1 MPKKKDYYW
10 GLAPNRSIALEF
22 KEEKTAVKTKN
33 VGKGEGIFRL
43 IVGIVLIIIA
53 FFISGVFR
61 WILGPIG
68 LVVILTAIFGY

>member
-1 MPKKKDYYW
+1 
-10 GLAPNRSIALEF
+10 
-22 KEEKTAVKTKN
+22 VKGKN

-43 IVGIVLIIIA
+43 IIGIILITLA

-61 WILGPIG
+61 WVLGSIG

>member
-1 MPKKKDYYW
+1 MQ
-10 GLAPNRSIALEF
+10 
-22 KEEKTAVKTKN
+22 EEKTAVKTKN

-43 IVGIVLIIIA
+43 IVGIILIIIA

>member
-1 MPKKKDYYW
+1 MK
-10 GLAPNRSIALEF
+10 A
-22 KEEKTAVKTKN
+22 KN

-43 IVGIVLIIIA
+43 ITGVILITLA
-53 FFISGVFR
+53 FFIPGIFR